1 MHQRKGKKIL
11 IYFFLLILVGSIN
24 NINLNNLKFKKI
36 QDVKVIGLK
45 NEDNLILLQD
55 IKNLK
60 LNNIFFINTNEIN
73 KIINSNSLIE
83 KYEIFKRYPSSLKI
97 KIDQTKFLAKI
108 NKDEKIFLVGSNG
121 KLSESHFSN
130 KNLPSIFGTPDVSEF
145 LNFKKIIDRSRFTY
159 DDIINLFFFPSK
171 RWDIEINDNII
182 IKLSKNYTEDSLDLA
197 FKFLHDK
204 NFKDIKIIDARIKNQ
219 IILNDWRYLKNLYQD
234 KLEIKNDKNVI
245 DFNYLSKFLD
255 NNIFKIEKLAGTFI
269 KNIFV
274 IIDFDENFYVNIS
287 VKKKNHN
294 DFVNTKNLEN
304 TLIELKDL
312 FKENYDEQTI
322 MHMLIDN
329 YIINGKNNFSF
340 VDDVN
345 CDFFCLEVKFISI
358 PNELVIRF
366 DKILEKY
373 QIKITQYLNGSY
385 VKNFFKKE
393 NLQLSEM
400 AYNLRNGYN
409 YNEVILV
416 PKNIENRGFFEKF
429 FQLFG

>member
-130 KNLPSIFGTPDVSEF
+130 KNLPFIFGNPDVSEF

-219 IILNDWRYLKNLYQD
+219 IILND
-234 KLEIKNDKNVI
+234 
-245 DFNYLSKFLD
+245 
-255 NNIFKIEKLAGTFI
+255 
-269 KNIFV
+269 
-274 IIDFDENFYVNIS
+274 
-287 VKKKNHN
+287 
-294 DFVNTKNLEN
+294 
-304 TLIELKDL
+304 
-312 FKENYDEQTI
+312 
-322 MHMLIDN
+322 
-329 YIINGKNNFSF
+329 
-340 VDDVN
+340 
-345 CDFFCLEVKFISI
+345 
-358 PNELVIRF
+358 
-366 DKILEKY
+366 
-373 QIKITQYLNGSY
+373 
-385 VKNFFKKE
+385 
-393 NLQLSEM
+393 
-400 AYNLRNGYN
+400 
-409 YNEVILV
+409 
-416 PKNIENRGFFEKF
+416 
-429 FQLFG
+429 

>member
-1 MHQRKGKKIL
+1 MIEDIDFETYL
-11 IYFFLLILVGSIN
+11 SISKN
-24 NINLNNLKFKKI
+24 KF
-36 QDVKVIGLK
+36 
-45 NEDNLILLQD
+45 
-55 IKNLK
+55 
-60 LNNIFFINTNEIN
+60 
-73 KIINSNSLIE
+73 
-83 KYEIFKRYPSSLKI
+83 EIFLF
-97 KIDQTKFLAKI
+97 DKI
-108 NKDEKIFLVGSNG
+108 N
-121 KLSESHFSN
+121 
-130 KNLPSIFGTPDVSEF
+130 
-145 LNFKKIIDRSRFTY
+145 
-159 DDIINLFFFPSK
+159 
-171 RWDIEINDNII
+171 
-182 IKLSKNYTEDSLDLA
+182 
-197 FKFLHDK
+197 
-204 NFKDIKIIDARIKNQ
+204 
-219 IILNDWRYLKNLYQD
+219 LKNLYQD